1 MVIEGGNTTNQ
12 EQVFTKVN
20 KINGLLLNQSCAG
33 AMYAYW
39 GCLKYNSGY
48 ILKYFLLENILK

>member
-39 GCLKYNSGY
+39 VFK
-48 ILKYFLLENILK
+48 NIIAVIF

>member
-33 AMYAYW
+33 AMYACW
-39 GCLKYNSGY
+39 GCLK
-48 ILKYFLLENILK
+48 I